1 MRFRFRMVLS
11 YCHSRPNRAA
21 VGISRQTRYNWFM
34 SYIRRVLQDRPISLW
49 QASGV
54 SLADNSGNAQ
64 SIVSSAG
71 TAVAHAPLQP
81 ASTNALRISGTA
93 TFTLP
98 SGDIFYPGFEKR
110 PFTLEAWVL
119 PLQNTSTHPFLSH
132 SGLNDGLSQNAGN
145 IQFSVPL
152 TTGTITLSY
161 TPPSIFQEW
170 HVVGVFDGTKM
181 YLYLDG
187 ELVKT
192 YTLSVAE
199 DAAQFSASITAKQFV
214 VGTGNFVIDGIGIY
228 ASPLSAETVQ
238 AHYMYGQQVREVHGN
253 VAGFGGWTYDIVDD
267 TSNVFFAKTFEFLP
281 DWFDAALDGVN
292 VTEAGMT
299 PLLDASGLTVA
310 GTWTYAINLNG
321 SGISTWQG
329 AKIEWLGSGNFT
341 VQTSVDEGA
350 TWNTESSYSLM
361 TSLAFGASM
370 TGIDDILVKVTFTA
384 GQNPITTPVS
394 ITDLRLVVYKDLVQR
409 TSFGTMAVNRVGT
422 VMPSS
427 LYYQP
432 NEMDIRAGAK
442 FTGTGTVTIAP
453 DTDASAQ
460 PIRTIDVWFRPNT
473 LASTQTIFTGSGV
486 SLTMSTAGA
495 LTATGAA
502 ALYRNGALNS
512 GFADNLVVGA
522 WYHLVVVLSAN
533 LTTTL
538 TLGSGTFQLGNIA
551 TYPTAL
557 TAAQVTNL
565 FTNYI
570 SRQVSTFV
578 DPMVTT
584 LTEQG
589 YTSYT
594 HAWSIS
600 GSG

>member
-1 MRFRFRMVLS
+1 
-11 YCHSRPNRAA
+11 
-21 VGISRQTRYNWFM
+21 M

-49 QASGV
+49 QANGV
-54 SLADNSGNAQ
+54 TLADNSGNGQ

-98 SGDIFYPGFEKR
+98 SGDVFFPGFEKR
-110 PFTLEAWVL
+110 PFSLEAWVL
-119 PLQNTSTHPFLSH
+119 PLQNTSTHPILSH
-132 SGLNDGLSQNAGN
+132 SGLNDGLVQNAAT

-161 TPPSIFQEW
+161 IPPSIFQEW

-187 ELVKT
+187 DLVST

-199 DAAQFSASITAKQFV
+199 DAASFSSSITQKQFV
-214 VGTGNFVIDGIGIY
+214 VGTGNFVVDGLGVY

-238 AHYMYGQQVREVHGN
+238 AHFMYGQQVREARSN
-253 VAGFGGWTYDIVDD
+253 VASFGGWSYDIVDD
-267 TSNVFFAKTFEFLP
+267 NSNLYFAKTFSTFA
-281 DWFDAALDGVN
+281 DWGDAIIDGVN
-292 VTEAGMT
+292 ISDDRIT
-299 PLLDASGLTVA
+299 PILDSSGLTVA
-310 GTWTYAINLNG
+310 GTWTYGISLTG

-329 AKIEWLGSGNFT
+329 GKIEWLGSGNFT
-341 VQTSVDEGA
+341 VQTSIDEGA
-350 TWNTESSYSLM
+350 NWTTETNYSLIS
-361 TSLAFGASM
+361 SLTIGGSL
-370 TGIDDILVKVTFTA
+370 TGIDDILVRVTFTA
-384 GQNPITTPVS
+384 GQNPITTPVFVNQ
-394 ITDLRLVVYKDLVQR
+394 LRLVVYSDQAQR
-409 TSFGTMAVNRVGT
+409 TTFGTMAVARTGT

-427 LYYQP
+427 YYYQP

-442 FTGTGTVTIAP
+442 FAGTGTVTIGA

-460 PIRTIDVWFRPNT
+460 PIRTIDIWFRPGT
-473 LASTQTIFTGSGV
+473 LASTQTIFTGSGI

-495 LTATGAA
+495 LASTGVA

-522 WYHLVVVLSAN
+522 WYHIVAVLSAN

-551 TYPTAL
+551 SYPAAL
-557 TAAQVTNL
+557 TASQVSAL
-565 FTNYI
+565 YTNYI
-570 SRQVSTFV
+570 SRQVSSFV
-578 DPMVTT
+578 DPITTT

-589 YTSYT
+589 YTSYV